1 MKVKLSETES
11 VLLPTTKATNNR
23 IIQKRQSSKD
33 EEDPEQN
40 NSNRE
45 TVNNKDIRQIEE
57 KIRPLKMIEPE
68 RVKGSD

>member
-1 MKVKLSETES
+1 MNVKLSETES

-33 EEDPEQN
+33 EDPEQN

-45 TVNNKDIRQIEE
+45 PVNNKDIRQIEE